1 MDNQEKPNLS
11 RPDELNEKAR
21 VNSEVIDFVSGI
33 RNIPS
38 ESEEK
43 KWAGNGISD
52 QNSPFNRFHSVVQES
67 FANLE
72 PVDKLNLLL
81 GAIKIVPDVTYMQLY
96 QAREKPTIK
105 PHLLI
110 NEAYQKNIGEL
121 FVRVLEFCNND
132 ISQARN
138 MLKTGRQ
145 HYADP
150 GKLHLLL
157 LGFITNQNTNIR
169 LKQIPQEYTARNDQ
183 VPDLAFWAIADTNG
197 FSPQSSHFNQ
207 LLESIYP
214 KLTISGKTQVFK
226 FLAEQTILGKISPRK
241 SQEVEILLRNSLPL
255 YEELKIKDP
264 QNPFLSSYDLLAQA
278 AIINNMVKITKD
290 GKIDLEDLT
299 HSLELHPGLV
309 DLVTTEELENA
320 LNLTKDH
327 RLALR
332 IEQILATKKKP
343 RSLTPDYPE
352 PTR

>member
-11 RPDELNEKAR
+11 SPGELKENAR
-21 VNSEVIDFVSGI
+21 VNSEVIDFVTGI
-33 RNIPS
+33 RNTPS
-38 ESEEK
+38 ESEER
-43 KWAGNGISD
+43 KWAGDGISD
-52 QNSPFNRFHSVVQES
+52 QNSPFNRFHTALQES
-67 FANLE
+67 FTQLE

-81 GAIKIVPDVTYMQLY
+81 GEIKIVPDVTYMQLS

-105 PHLLI
+105 PHLQI

-132 ISQARN
+132 ISQARK

-145 HYADP
+145 HYPDP
-150 GKLHLLL
+150 SKLHLLL
-157 LGFITNQNTNIR
+157 LGFMTSQNTNVR
-169 LKQIPQEYTARNDQ
+169 LKQIPQEYTARNAQ

-241 SQEVEILLRNSLPL
+241 SPDVEIFLRDNLSL
-255 YEELKIKDP
+255 YEELKTRNPDD
-264 QNPFLSSYDLLAQA
+264 PFLSSYDLLSQA
-278 AIINNMVKITKD
+278 ASINSLARNTKG

-299 HSLELHPGLV
+299 HSLESHPGLV
-309 DLVTTEELENA
+309 DLVTTDELENA
-320 LNLTKDH
+320 LNHTRDH
-327 RLALR
+327 GLALR
-332 IEQILATKKKP
+332 LERILATKKRPK
-343 RSLTPDYPE
+343 
-352 PTR
+352 